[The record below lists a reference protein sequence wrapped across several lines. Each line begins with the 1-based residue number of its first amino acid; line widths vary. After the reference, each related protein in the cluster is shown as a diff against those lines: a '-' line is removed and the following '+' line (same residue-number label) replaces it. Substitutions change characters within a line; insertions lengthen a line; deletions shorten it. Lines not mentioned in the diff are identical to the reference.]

1 MDNWLHTT
9 QPSYIFLDDFAKIFF
24 VISYIVYYFTTF
36 RLFIHWD
43 RVQLHVRA
51 DVVEQKMW
59 VYRRTLNQRFHL
71 SN

>member
-43 RVQLHVRA
+43 RVQFACESWCCWTENVGLQK
-51 DVVEQKMW
+51 DVKS
-59 VYRRTLNQRFHL
+59 TFSSL
-71 SN
+71 